1 MKIEIE
7 FFSKVTVWEKNRAVV
22 DVDSEEDFIKMVQNG
37 DLLYK
42 CNNIDYID
50 TEYFWETVADT
61 GEYDFENTLED
72 YEIKDFND

>member
-7 FFSKVTVWEKNRAVV
+7 FFSKVTVWEKNKAVI
-22 DVDSEEDFIKMVQNG
+22 DVDNEEDFKKMVQNEE
-37 DLLYK
+37 LLHK
-42 CNNIDYID
+42 CNDINYID

-72 YEIKDFND
+72 YEIIEDK

>member
-22 DVDSEEDFIKMVQNG
+22 EVDNEEDFKKMVQNG

-42 CNNIDYID
+42 CNDIDYID

-61 GEYDFENTLED
+61 GEYDFESTLED
-72 YEIKDFND
+72 YEIRGDK